1 MNATNDE
8 YLKVH
13 SDLQWCLNI
22 LEQIEEVIKRNPI
35 GLEDIKSIEWLVKQG
50 LKCKKE
56 EE

>member
-1 MNATNDE
+1 MNATNDD

-22 LEQIEEVIKRNPI
+22 LEQIEEIVKRNPI

-56 EE
+56 E